1 MLRITLLKLW
11 HKKWMMLCL
20 LLGSMLLIATVVSF
34 PLYKKAAFDDMLK
47 EEVRSYLVDEGKWPL
62 INELSVVAKK
72 DTEDVSFPDLENFVN
87 GLNSQLGVTEK
98 DMIFYYAL
106 PNTDVTSLM
115 MREDMKNVSLRLGY
129 LSNLPLHCTLVGGE
143 MYSEDG
149 LDEEGNVEAV
159 ISQEG
164 LVSANLLIGE
174 TLEFLDYKDDRGNPV
189 RVKIVGVY
197 ERDDNEDFYWQV
209 SESRLESVCLM
220 QEDLFRDMFL
230 EERVRDYTVTAYYYQ
245 LFEYADLEAVQA
257 DFLLSETN
265 NLLKDSAYK
274 ELFVEPVYIE
284 VLETFKEKEARIE
297 ATLFIMQVPVLMLL
311 CAFLFMISSQMYD
324 MERNEISVI
333 KSRGSFGGQI
343 FRLYFYQSV
352 FITAVGT
359 VLGIP
364 LGIIFC
370 KMLGATKNFL
380 EFNLHRNLVIA
391 FDLEAIIFAVAAI
404 FGSILVMA
412 LPAWKHS
419 RVSIVNL
426 KQQKAAKK
434 LSWWEKCCI
443 DLICLAVSLYGYY
456 TFAGNQDHMAQK
468 VLQRESLDPLL
479 YVSSSLF
486 IIGLGLLALRLQPLF
501 VRLLFQIGKKRWK
514 PANYAFFLE
523 NLKNGRKQQF
533 IMLFMILTISLGMY
547 HATVARTIMQNS
559 IDNAEYVY
567 GADLVVKEVWRDNS
581 SFMAVNPELEY
592 AWLEPDYSKYAA
604 LTCAKSYTKVM
615 CDRQAYV
622 WLRGSDRLMVTL
634 MGIHTREFGENTWV
648 DTNLLDKPYYEYLNE
663 LAVVEGGLLVSS
675 NFRDIA
681 GYRIGDTISCY
692 DSAGNKMSG
701 HIVDFVDFWPGYEP
715 HVAVTNTDGS
725 VDIKDNYLVV
735 THFEPLMQEW
745 GVVPYEVWITL
756 DENSSMDEFYQWM
769 EDKNVTFSKYVDK
782 AKNLEKTMEDPLLQG
797 TNGVLTMGFIVTLL
811 LCAVGYLIYWIM
823 SIKAREMLFG
833 VLRACGMHK
842 GELFHILINEQIFS
856 GGFAIL
862 AGIGIGKLTSY
873 MFVPVLQTAYAA
885 ANQALPLYLITDTM
899 DLVRLYSVITCVM
912 IICLAVLFLLVYKLN
927 VTKALKL
934 GEE

>member
-1 MLRITLLKLW
+1 MLRITFLKLW

-20 LLGSMLLIATVVSF
+20 LLGSVLLIATVVSF

-47 EEVRSYLVDEGKWPL
+47 EEFRSYLVDEGEWPAL
-62 INELSVVAKK
+62 NELTVTDRKGMEEVSL
-72 DTEDVSFPDLENFVN
+72 TEVETFVN
-87 GLNSQLGVTEK
+87 GLNNQLGGTGK
-98 DMIFYYAL
+98 DTVFYYAL
-106 PNTDVTSLM
+106 PVTDVTSLM
-115 MREDMKNVSLRLGY
+115 MREDMKKVSLRLGY
-129 LSNLPLHCTLVGGE
+129 LSDLPEHCTLIGGE

-149 LDEEGNVEAV
+149 YDEEGNIEVV

-164 LVSANLLIGE
+164 LVTYNLLVGE
-174 TLEFLDYKDDRGNPV
+174 TLEFDGLWDANGNPL
-189 RVKIVGVY
+189 RVTIVGVY
-197 ERDDNEDFYWQV
+197 ERDDNEDFYWQI
-209 SESRLESVCLM
+209 SETRLENVCLM
-220 QEDLFRDMFL
+220 KEELFRTQFL
-230 EERVRDYTVTAYYYQ
+230 GSNVDDYTITAYYYQ
-245 LFEYADLEAVQA
+245 MFHYEDLEAVQA
-257 DFLLSETN
+257 DRLISETEFLLKESN
-265 NLLKDSAYK
+265 YK
-274 ELFVEPVYIE
+274 ELFSEPAYVEI
-284 VLETFKEKEARIE
+284 LETFKEKEARIE

-311 CAFLFMISSQMYD
+311 CAFLFMISAQMYD

-343 FRLYFYQSV
+343 FRLYLYQSI
-352 FITAVGT
+352 FITAIGT

-364 LGIIFC
+364 LGIFFC
-370 KMLGATKNFL
+370 KLLGATQNFL

-391 FDLEAIIFAVAAI
+391 FDLEAIIFAVVAVLS
-404 FGSILVMA
+404 SILVMA

-419 RVSIVNL
+419 KVSIVNL
-426 KQQKAAKK
+426 KQQKATKK
-434 LSWWEKCCI
+434 LSWWEKFCVDI
-443 DLICLAVSLYGYY
+443 ICLVVSLYGYY
-456 TFAGNQDHMAQK
+456 TFAGNQDQMAET

-501 VRLLFQIGKKRWK
+501 VRLLFHIGKKRWK

-559 IDNAEYVY
+559 IDNAEYIY
-567 GADLVVKEVWRDNS
+567 GADIVVKEVWKDNS
-581 SFMAVNPELEY
+581 SFMKMNPDLEY
-592 AWLEPDYSKYAA
+592 AWFEPDYSKYAA
-604 LTCAKSYTKVM
+604 LTCAESYTKVL
-615 CDRQAYV
+615 CDKQAYV
-622 WLRGSDRLMVTL
+622 WQGGSNRLMVTL

-648 DTNLLDKPYYEYLNE
+648 DTDLLDKPYYEYLNE
-663 LAVVEGGLLVSS
+663 LAVEKGGMLVSS
-675 NFRDIA
+675 NFRDIE
-681 GYRIGDTISCY
+681 GYRVGDTISCY
-692 DSAGNKMSG
+692 DNAGNKVVG
-701 HIVDFVDFWPGYEP
+701 HIVDFVDYWPGYEP

-769 EDKNVTFSKYVDK
+769 EEKNVTFSKYVNK
-782 AKNLEKTMEDPLLQG
+782 EENMEKTVEDPLLQG

-823 SIKAREMLFG
+823 SIKSREMLFG

-842 GELFHILINEQIFS
+842 GELFHILINEQVFS

-862 AGIGIGKLTSY
+862 AGIGIGKLTSQ

-885 ANQALPLYLITDTM
+885 ANQALPMFLITDTM
-899 DLVRLYSVITCVM
+899 DMVRLYSVIAGVM
-912 IICLAVLFLLVYKLN
+912 IVCLAVLFLLVYKLN

>member
-20 LLGSMLLIATVVSF
+20 LLGSVLLIATVVSF

-47 EEVRSYLVDEGKWPL
+47 EEFRSYLVDEGEWPAL
-62 INELSVVAKK
+62 NELTVTDKK
-72 DTEDVSFPDLENFVN
+72 GMEEVSLTEVENFVN
-87 GLNSQLGVTEK
+87 GLNARLGVTGK
-98 DMIFYYAL
+98 DTVFYYAL
-106 PNTDVTSLM
+106 PTTDVTSLM
-115 MREDMKNVSLRLGY
+115 MREDMKKVSLRLGY
-129 LSNLPLHCTLVGGE
+129 LSDLPEHCELIGGE

-149 LDEEGNVEAV
+149 YDEDGNVEVV

-164 LVSANLLIGE
+164 LVSYNLLVGE
-174 TLEFLDYKDDRGNPV
+174 TLEFAGLWDANGNPV
-189 RVKIVGVY
+189 RITIVGVY

-209 SESRLESVCLM
+209 SEFRLENVCLM
-220 QEDLFRDMFL
+220 NEALFRTLFMGSNVD
-230 EERVRDYTVTAYYYQ
+230 DYTITAYYYQ
-245 LFEYADLEAVQA
+245 MFHYEDLEAVQT
-257 DFLLSETN
+257 DHLLSETEY
-265 NLLKDSAYK
+265 LLKESDYK
-274 ELFVEPVYIE
+274 ERFSEPAYVEI
-284 VLETFKEKEARIE
+284 LETFKEKEARIE

-311 CAFLFMISSQMYD
+311 CAFLFMISAQMYD

-343 FRLYFYQSV
+343 FRLYLYQSI

-364 LGIIFC
+364 LGIFFC
-370 KMLGATKNFL
+370 KLLGATKNFL

-391 FDLEAIIFAVAAI
+391 FDLETIIFAVVAVI
-404 FGSILVMA
+404 SSILVMA

-434 LSWWEKCCI
+434 LSWWEKFGVDI
-443 DLICLAVSLYGYY
+443 ICLVVSLYGYY
-456 TFAGNQDHMAQK
+456 TFAGNQDQMAEK

-501 VRLLFQIGKKRWK
+501 VRLLFHIGKKRWK

-559 IDNAEYVY
+559 IDNAEYIY
-567 GADLVVKEVWRDNS
+567 GADIVVKEVWKDNS
-581 SFMAVNPELEY
+581 SFMEMNPDLEY
-592 AWLEPDYSKYAA
+592 AWFEPDYSKYAA
-604 LTCAKSYTKVM
+604 LTCAESYTKVL
-615 CDRQAYV
+615 CDKQAYV
-622 WLRGSDRLMVTL
+622 WQGGSNRLMVTL

-648 DTNLLDKPYYEYLNE
+648 DTDLLDKPYYEYLNE
-663 LAVVEGGLLVSS
+663 LAVEKGGMLVSS

-681 GYRIGDTISCY
+681 GYRIGDAISCY
-692 DSAGNKMSG
+692 DNAGNKVNG
-701 HIVDFVDFWPGYEP
+701 HIVDFVDYWPGYEP

-769 EDKNVTFSKYVDK
+769 EDKNVTFSKYVNK
-782 AKNLEKTMEDPLLQG
+782 AENLEKTVEDPLLQG

-823 SIKAREMLFG
+823 SIKSREMLFG

-862 AGIGIGKLTSY
+862 AGIGIGKLTSQ

-885 ANQALPLYLITDTM
+885 ANQALPMFLITDTM
-899 DLVRLYSVITCVM
+899 DMVRLYSVIAGVM
-912 IICLAVLFLLVYKLN
+912 IVCLIVLFLLVYKLN